1 MTLGG
6 LLFGGVLLCYLAAA
20 AAYQAHLFTGSAT
33 ARRLAPLALTAGI
46 VLHAF
51 ALGERWYHPQ
61 GVPMSPAARV
71 VSTSAWL
78 LAVIQL
84 ALDSRLGW
92 AAVGSLSVPLAFV
105 AVLYANVVP
114 RAPIVQSAVLKTTLM
129 RVHLTGVIL
138 GFAGFALAFC
148 LAVVYLIQSAL
159 LKRKQL
165 KGA

>member
-6 LLFGGVLLCYLAAA
+6 FLFGATLLAYLAAA

-33 ARRLAPLALTAGI
+33 ARRLAPLALTAAI

-61 GVPMSPAARV
+61 GTPMSPAARV

-84 ALDSRLGW
+84 LLDRRPGW
-92 AAVGSLSVPLAFV
+92 TAVGALAVPLAFV

-114 RAPIVQSAVLKTTLM
+114 HAPVVQSAVLKSTLM
-129 RVHLTGVIL
+129 
-138 GFAGFALAFC
+138 
-148 LAVVYLIQSAL
+148 
-159 LKRKQL
+159 
-165 KGA
+165 